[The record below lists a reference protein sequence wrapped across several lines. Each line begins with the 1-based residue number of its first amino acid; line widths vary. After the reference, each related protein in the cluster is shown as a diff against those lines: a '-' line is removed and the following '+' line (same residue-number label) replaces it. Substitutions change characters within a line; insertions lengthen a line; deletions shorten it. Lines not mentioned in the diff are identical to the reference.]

1 MGFNR
6 RFHLSR
12 RGFMASMLLAGCA
25 TRPLARESSKETL
38 IGYTE
43 YRTNLPTRY
52 DNQITSRACV
62 VHADGTGRRV
72 LAGSLARE
80 PHAWTQFAGWSPD
93 GRLAVVGRG
102 WESPENGAWE
112 EANKTFRMTEGWLY
126 DMYLLDMETGRLEN
140 MTAVERVG
148 DYNSGLFFVPGEA
161 NKLGFTA
168 LIGGISHPF
177 VMDRDGRNKRDLSQG
192 PDGFAYGFS
201 ASPDGSRVAYHK
213 DYRVYVADADGSNP
227 REIATGNPFNFCP
240 QWSPDGQWLLFVS
253 GEHYDCHPHIAR
265 SDGSGLR
272 KLADRGGYEGVAT
285 VYDVFDFHGGSSDV
299 PVWAADGSC
308 VFYTARVG
316 DAVELMRVSLDGR
329 IGQLSQ
335 SRPGTRNYHPKPSP
349 GGDRLIFGSNQSGT
363 RQLYIMAGHGKD
375 ARPVTDV
382 PPGHGAMWAHWRP

>member
-1 MGFNR
+1 MR
-6 RFHLSR
+6 
-12 RGFMASMLLAGCA
+12 A
-25 TRPLARESSKETL
+25 SSKEGT

-62 VHADGTGRRV
+62 VHADGTRRRV

-93 GRLAVVGRG
+93 GHLAIIGRG

-112 EANKTFRMTEGWLY
+112 EANKTFRMTEGWLF
-126 DMYLLDMETGRLEN
+126 DMCLVDMETGRLETP
-140 MTAVERVG
+140 TAVERVG
-148 DYNSGLFFVPGEA
+148 DYNSGLFFVPGEG
-161 NKLGFTA
+161 NKLGFIA

-177 VMDRDGRNKRDLSQG
+177 IMDRDGRNKKDLSRG
-192 PDGFAYGFS
+192 SEGFAYGFS

-253 GEHYDCHPHIAR
+253 GEHYNCHPYVAR
-265 SDGSGLR
+265 PDGTALR
-272 KLADRGGYEGVAT
+272 KLADRGGYEGVAA

-308 VFYTARVG
+308 VFYTVCVG
-316 DAVELMRVSLDGR
+316 GSVELMRVSLDGHVT
-329 IGQLSQ
+329 QTTQ
-335 SRPGTRNYHPKPSP
+335 SKPGTRHYHPKPSP
-349 GGDRLIFGSNQSGT
+349 DGSHLAFGSDETGT
-363 RQLYIMAGHGKD
+363 RQLYVMSACGKEVH
-375 ARPVTDV
+375 PVTDV
-382 PPGHGAMWAHWRP
+382 SPGHGAMWAHWRP